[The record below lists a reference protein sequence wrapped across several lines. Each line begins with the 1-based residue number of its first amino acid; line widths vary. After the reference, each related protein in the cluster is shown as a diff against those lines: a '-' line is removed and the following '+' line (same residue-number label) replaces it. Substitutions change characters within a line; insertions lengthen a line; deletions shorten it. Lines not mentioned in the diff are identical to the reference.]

1 MQAHITINI
10 NGKDVQTES
19 GISVAAALARSGL
32 NTTRI
37 SVTGEQRAP
46 VCGMGIC
53 QECRVTING
62 QAHKLACQTL
72 CIDGMKIE
80 TLQSSAQLS
89 SQQQKQ
95 KESPL

>member
-53 QECRVTING
+53 QECRVTIDG

-72 CIDGMKIE
+72 CIDGMQIE
-80 TLQSSAQLS
+80 TSQAN

>member
-1 MQAHITINI
+1 MQAHIIIKI
-10 NGKDVQTES
+10 NGKDVQTVS

-32 NTTRI
+32 STTRL
-37 SVTGEQRAP
+37 SVTGEPRAP

-53 QECRVTING
+53 QECRVTIDG

-72 CIDGMKIE
+72 CIDGMLIE
-80 TLQSSAQLS
+80 TSQPN